1 MCFPRCQKISF
12 YDIDQPGLLSLIKT
26 KAIQIYLLFEIKIYI
41 LYEKLNEH
49 LKYCFDDY
57 IKYT

>member
-12 YDIDQPGLLSLIKT
+12 YDTDQPGLLSLIKT

-49 LKYCFDDY
+49 LKYFFDN
-57 IKYT
+57 